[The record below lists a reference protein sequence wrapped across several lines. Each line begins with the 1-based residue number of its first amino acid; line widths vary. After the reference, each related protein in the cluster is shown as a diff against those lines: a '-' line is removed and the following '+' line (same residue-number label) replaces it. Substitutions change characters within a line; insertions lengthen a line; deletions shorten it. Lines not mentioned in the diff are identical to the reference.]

1 MNQNVTPFRGPS
13 APDEPPTYRTPPHN
27 VEAEMALL
35 GAILTNNR
43 AYERLSEFLLP
54 QHFYDP
60 THERIFT
67 AIMKLIEQGQIAD
80 PVTLKN
86 FFEHDGSLEQIG
98 GPQYLARLASSV
110 VTLVN
115 AGDYGRTI
123 YDRFL
128 RRQLIAISEDTAD
141 SAYSYDLDVPA
152 GAQIERTEQALFDL
166 ATSGQYGQ
174 GFKSFGKVLTE
185 AVQIAEAAY
194 KRDGQTTGIATGFTE
209 LDAKLG
215 GLHSGELIVLAARPS
230 MGKSALATNIAFNAA
245 RAYREETDET
255 GKQKVVDGA
264 VVGFFSLEM
273 SSEELGT
280 RILAEESKISS
291 HKIRKGEISQSEFP
305 EIVRAAQSL
314 SRAPFF
320 IDDTPALSVSAMRT
334 RSRRLKRQHGLSLI
348 VVDYLQLLRPSGE
361 SRHDSRVQ
369 EVAEITRS
377 LKALAKELD
386 VPVVALAQLSR
397 GPEQRE
403 DKRPQLADLRESGTI
418 EQDADVVM
426 FIYREE
432 YYLQRQEPSAGTAE
446 HAKWQEDM
454 AKVHNL
460 AEVIVGKQRN
470 GPTGTVRLYFRPEFT
485 RFENYMSDDH
495 LPDHEA

>member
-1 MNQNVTPFRGPS
+1 MNQNVTQFRGPS

-43 AYERLSEFLLP
+43 AYERVSEFLLP

-60 THERIFT
+60 THERIFA

-86 FFEHDGSLEQIG
+86 FFEQGGDLEQIG

-141 SAYSYDLDVPA
+141 SAYGYDLDVPA
-152 GAQIERTEQALFDL
+152 NAQIERTEQALFDL

-174 GFKSFGKVLTE
+174 GFKTFGKVLTE

-245 RAYREETDET
+245 RAFREETDET

-291 HKIRKGEISQSEFP
+291 HKIRKGEISQTEFP

-334 RSRRLKRQHGLSLI
+334 RARRLKRQHGLSLI

-386 VPVVALAQLSR
+386 VPVLALAQLSR

-432 YYLQRQEPSAGTAE
+432 YYLQRQEPSTGTSE

-495 LPDHEA
+495 LPNHEL

>member
-1 MNQNVTPFRGPS
+1 MNQNVTQFRGPS

-43 AYERLSEFLLP
+43 AYERVSEFLLP

-60 THERIFT
+60 THERIFA

-86 FFEHDGSLEQIG
+86 FFEQGGDLEQIG

-141 SAYSYDLDVPA
+141 SAYGYDLDVPA
-152 GAQIERTEQALFDL
+152 VSQIERTEQALFDL

-174 GFKSFGKVLTE
+174 GFKTFGKVLTE

-245 RAYREETDET
+245 RAFREETDET

-280 RILAEESKISS
+280 RILAEESRISS
-291 HKIRKGEISQSEFP
+291 HRIRKGEISQTEFP

-320 IDDTPALSVSAMRT
+320 IDDTPALSISAMRT
-334 RSRRLKRQHGLSLI
+334 RARRLKRQHGLSLI

-361 SRHDSRVQ
+361 SRYDSRVQ

-377 LKALAKELD
+377 LKAIAKELD
-386 VPVVALAQLSR
+386 VPVLALAQLSR

-432 YYLQRQEPSAGTAE
+432 YYLQRQEPGAGTAE

-495 LPDHEA
+495 LPDHEL

>member
-1 MNQNVTPFRGPS
+1 MNQNVTQFRGPS

-43 AYERLSEFLLP
+43 AYERVSEFLLP

-60 THERIFT
+60 THERIFG
-67 AIMKLIEQGQIAD
+67 AIMKLVEQGQIAD

-86 FFEHDGSLEQIG
+86 FFEQAGDLEQVG

-141 SAYSYDLDVPA
+141 SAYGYDLDVPA
-152 GAQIERTEQALFDL
+152 NAQIERTEQALFDL

-174 GFKSFGKVLTE
+174 GFKTFSKVLTE

-245 RAYREETDET
+245 RAFREETDET

-280 RILAEESKISS
+280 RIFAEESKISS
-291 HKIRKGEISQSEFP
+291 HRIRKGEISQTEFP
-305 EIVRAAQSL
+305 EIVRAAQAL

-320 IDDTPALSVSAMRT
+320 IDDTPALSISAMRT
-334 RSRRLKRQHGLSLI
+334 RARRLKRQHGLSLI

-361 SRHDSRVQ
+361 SRYDSRVQ

-377 LKALAKELD
+377 LKAIAKELD
-386 VPVVALAQLSR
+386 VPVLALAQLSR

-432 YYLQRQEPSAGTAE
+432 YYLQRQEPSTGTAE

-460 AEVIVGKQRN
+460 AEIIVGKQRN

-495 LPDHEA
+495 LPDHEL

>member
-1 MNQNVTPFRGPS
+1 MSQNVTSFRGQS
-13 APDEPPTYRTPPHN
+13 TSDEPPSYRTPPHN
-27 VEAEMALL
+27 IEAEMALL

-43 AYERLSEFLLP
+43 AYERVSEFLLA

-60 THERIFT
+60 THERIFA

-110 VTLVN
+110 VTLIN

-128 RRQLIAISEDTAD
+128 RRQLIAIAEDTAE
-141 SAYSYDLDVPA
+141 SAYSYDIDVTA
-152 GAQIERTEQALFDL
+152 TKQIEHTEHALFEL
-166 ATSGQYGQ
+166 ATSGEYGQ
-174 GFKSFGKVLTE
+174 GFQTFSKVLTE

-194 KRDGQTTGIATGFTE
+194 QREGRTTGVSTGFTE

-215 GLHSGELIVLAARPS
+215 GLHKGELIVLAARPS
-230 MGKSALATNIAFNAA
+230 MGKTALATNIAFNAA
-245 RAYREETDET
+245 RAYREEPDET
-255 GKQKVVDGA
+255 GRAKQIDGA

-280 RILAEESKISS
+280 RILAEETKISS
-291 HKIRKGEISQSEFP
+291 HKIRKGEISRTEFP
-305 EIVRAAQSL
+305 EIVRAAQTL

-320 IDDTPALSVSAMRT
+320 IDDTAALSVSAMRT
-334 RSRRLKRQHGLSLI
+334 RARRLKRQHGLSLI
-348 VVDYLQLLRPSGE
+348 VVDYLQLLRASGE
-361 SRHDSRVQ
+361 SRYESRVQ

-386 VPVVALAQLSR
+386 LPVLALAQLSR
-397 GPEQRE
+397 APEQRE
-403 DKRPQLADLRESGTI
+403 DKRPQLSDLRESGTI

-426 FIYREE
+426 FIFRAE
-432 YYLQRQEPSAGTAE
+432 YYLRREEPTHNTPE
-446 HAKWQEDM
+446 HEKWKEEM
-454 AKVHNL
+454 AKVHNI
-460 AEVIVGKQRN
+460 AEVIVAKQRN
-470 GPTGTVRLYFRPEFT
+470 GPVGSVTLYFKPEFT
-485 RFENYMSDDH
+485 KFENYQSDDH
-495 LPDHEA
+495 LPDHEF